1 MMKRLLNKYKAFGEM
16 HYFEQ
21 ITDHVINGHLDL
33 AKEQFSEMPI
43 EHMKMF
49 VRAARGRWTS
59 GLSQEDIEEFSKIL
73 ELYKYRLTEEQILLN
88 L

>member
-1 MMKRLLNKYKAFGEM
+1 
-16 HYFEQ
+16 
-21 ITDHVINGHLDL
+21 
-33 AKEQFSEMPI
+33 MPI

-49 VRAARGRWTS
+49 IRAAHGRWAS